1 MTQAS
6 YHCNE
11 PANELEVLEVVG
23 VDGGRGV
30 NLQAVVVFAGIFK
43 QTVHGV
49 QDLVGEQEEPFPMTE
64 THNITVRV
72 HIHQLKSSLPVL
84 YVIYLATPP

>member
-1 MTQAS
+1 MVINMTQAS

-30 NLQAVVVFAGIFK
+30 NLQAVVVFAGIFE

-64 THNITVRV
+64 THNITVLV
-72 HIHQLKSSLPVL
+72 CAYINSSHHFL
-84 YVIYLATPP
+84 

>member
-1 MTQAS
+1 MS
-6 YHCNE
+6 YHSNE

-23 VDGGRGV
+23 VDRGGGI
-30 NLQAVVVFAGIFK
+30 NLQAVVVFTGIFE

-49 QDLVGEQEEPFPMTE
+49 QDLVREQEEPFPMTE
-64 THNITVRV
+64 TILLCV
-72 HIHQLKSSLPVL
+72 HVFQLKSSLPVN